1 MRLLKRIIFCLY
13 YKEGFFYLSRNFRL
27 QRVGDVYWLIK
38 NFGFGK
44 TTSYI
49 DEIIIV
55 LVKKN
60 PTEKDFNSFFTDV
73 SELRKKLFIPI
84 TLGGGI
90 RDVKI
95 VKRFFDNGADKILI
109 NTLAF
114 KNNEVIEK
122 IASFYGSQAICIMID
137 HKKINN
143 EINLYSCCG
152 TKLEAISL
160 QEHLENINHLSCGEI
175 ILNSIDNDGNAAG
188 IDLTI
193 LNDIGTA
200 IDKPILIMGGAG
212 KPEHLSS
219 ALSSKRISGVITAN
233 LFNFLGEGLK
243 LARNFAL
250 KQNIRLAEF

>member
-49 DEIIIV
+49 DEIIIL

-60 PTEKDFNSFFTDV
+60 PTEKDFNSFFTDI

-90 RDVKI
+90 RDLKI
-95 VKRFFDNGADKILI
+95 SKRFFDNGADKILI

-114 KNNEVIEK
+114 ENKEIIEK
-122 IASFYGSQAICIMID
+122 IAGSYGSQAICVMID
-137 HKKINN
+137 HRKINN
-143 EINLYSCCG
+143 EINLYSHCG
-152 TKLEAISL
+152 TRLEKISL
-160 QEHLENINHLSCGEI
+160 
-175 ILNSIDNDGNAAG
+175 
-188 IDLTI
+188 
-193 LNDIGTA
+193 
-200 IDKPILIMGGAG
+200 KYYLI
-212 KPEHLSS
+212 
-219 ALSSKRISGVITAN
+219 
-233 LFNFLGEGLK
+233 
-243 LARNFAL
+243 
-250 KQNIRLAEF
+250 

>member
-44 TTSYI
+44 VTNYI

-60 PTEKDFNSFFTDV
+60 PSEKDFNSFFTDV

-90 RDVKI
+90 RDLKI
-95 VKRFFDNGADKILI
+95 SKRFFDNGADKILI

-114 KNNEVIEK
+114 ENKE
-122 IASFYGSQAICIMID
+122 IMNKCLNQK
-137 HKKINN
+137 HRK
-143 EINLYSCCG
+143 
-152 TKLEAISL
+152 SL
-160 QEHLENINHLSCGEI
+160 LKY
-175 ILNSIDNDGNAAG
+175 LN
-188 IDLTI
+188 
-193 LNDIGTA
+193 
-200 IDKPILIMGGAG
+200 K
-212 KPEHLSS
+212 
-219 ALSSKRISGVITAN
+219 
-233 LFNFLGEGLK
+233 
-243 LARNFAL
+243 
-250 KQNIRLAEF
+250 